1 MVWLHDNIHAVRVTV
16 VNTMGK
22 RLVLRSSW
30 LAVVAIV
37 GLLHLGLFE
46 RGPATIAALLEVAG
60 FEVEWVATVK
70 IAVNWVT
77 NISSVDGRGEVVVQ
91 AEAVD
96 AFSQTVKVVVFRQA
110 VHKLDKLVLINEVRA
125 LSSEDDVSSRPT
137 ADIEPER
144 WLVAPLKP
152 R

>member
-1 MVWLHDNIHAVRVTV
+1 MVRLHDNIHTVSVTV
-16 VNTMGK
+16 VNTMRE

-30 LAVVAIV
+30 LALVAVVA
-37 GLLHLGLFE
+37 LLHLGLFK
-46 RGPATIAALLEVAG
+46 RGPATVAALLEVAG
-60 FEVEWVATVK
+60 FEVERVATVK
-70 IAVNWVT
+70 IAVDWVT

-110 VHKLDKLVLINEVRA
+110 VHKLDKLVLINEMRA
-125 LSSEDDVSSRPT
+125 LSSEDDISSRAT